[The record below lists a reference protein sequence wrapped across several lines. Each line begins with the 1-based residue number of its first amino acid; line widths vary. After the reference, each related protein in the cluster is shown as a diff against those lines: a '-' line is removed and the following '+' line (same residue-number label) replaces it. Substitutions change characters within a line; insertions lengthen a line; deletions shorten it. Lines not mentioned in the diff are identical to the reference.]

1 MTKKEQETAKIDYSS
16 YAAAAEIPSQTE
28 RRKFDFLAVSGGV
41 ETEVVKGKDGEEVEK
56 RLPAKAY
63 KLMLTSDKGA
73 DGKYPTEDIAVPF
86 SIVPIKL
93 RYVMEAKTGAKGEIL
108 SLKSSEFNGNQTD
121 LVTVSKYGAP
131 DGFGDQKV
139 IATYGPMPVSQARQQ
154 FLKEDGKQA
163 LRDKAHLYSLHNGSL
178 VRFVVRGTGLWEQ
191 EADLVNGKGE
201 EATKKFKFLR
211 NYLSEFPI
219 ATDPYFIYETIIGAV
234 YRNHGSVKYYRPT
247 FTRGPRISAETEKVV
262 LAHLTDLAEYFA
274 EQDAGVK
281 AFVPTTKVAEEV
293 PVEAPAEV
301 VEGEEQAF

>member
-1 MTKKEQETAKIDYSS
+1 MSTKPKTEETTKRDYSS

-41 ETEVVKGKDGEEVEK
+41 ETEVVKNEKGEEVEK

-63 KLMLTSDKGA
+63 KLSLTSDKGA

-108 SLKSSEFNGNQTD
+108 VLKSSEFNGNQTD

-131 DGFGDQKV
+131 DGFGDQKIV
-139 IATYGPMPVSQARQQ
+139 ATYGPMPVSQARQQ
-154 FLKEDGKQA
+154 FLKAADGKQA
-163 LRDKAHLYSLHNGSL
+163 LRDKAHLYSLYNGSL
-178 VRFVVRGTGLWEQ
+178 LRFVVRGTGLWEQ

-201 EATKKFKFLR
+201 EAKTKFKFLR

-219 ATDPYFIYETIIGAV
+219 ATDPYFIYETVIGAV
-234 YRNHGSVKYYRPT
+234 YRNHGSVKYYRPK
-247 FTRGPRISAETEKVV
+247 FEKGARITAETEKVV

-281 AFVPTTKVAEEV
+281 AFVPTKVAEE
-293 PVEAPAEV
+293 APIAEV
-301 VEGEEQAF
+301 VAGEEEF